1 MKSLHH
7 ILIATIFILSCGCET
22 DSECMPSSSSSQY
35 EVSTS
40 KVTRPTFD
48 SFLSTTDK
56 DGLSIRVRFKTGGDA
71 ESNIN
76 ATVYWKAYAQK
87 PSSKPQKSD
96 LTKVERMRQYGSP
109 VYHNS
114 GSKKGMTYSIVFDK
128 SHAGYNSGT
137 YVYYYVVCQNS
148 KGSASSPL
156 TFEVVKR

>member
-1 MKSLHH
+1 MKLHLY
-7 ILIATIFILSCGCET
+7 ILIAAALCLSCGCEP
-22 DSECMPSSSSSQY
+22 DSERMPSSSSSKY
-35 EVSTS
+35 DVSTS
-40 KVTRPTFD
+40 KVTKPTFD

-56 DGLSIRVRFKTGGDA
+56 DGFSIRVRFRTGGDA
-71 ESNIN
+71 ESNIS

-87 PSSKPQKSD
+87 PSSKPQKRD
-96 LTKVERMRQYGSP
+96 LTKVEPMRQYGIP

-128 SHAGYNSGT
+128 SHAGYNGGT
-137 YVYYYVVCQNS
+137 YIYYYVVCHNS